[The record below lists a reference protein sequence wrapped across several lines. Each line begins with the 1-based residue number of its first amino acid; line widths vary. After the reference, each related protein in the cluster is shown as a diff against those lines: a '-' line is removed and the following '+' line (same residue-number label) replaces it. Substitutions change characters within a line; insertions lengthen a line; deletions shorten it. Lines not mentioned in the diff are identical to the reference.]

1 MLIFEKSRDTAIF
14 KQCCGSGSAWI
25 WIRMDL
31 DPHGSG
37 TFAWIR
43 NYSSGSGIA
52 KRERLKEHVNKTMN
66 SGLFVLLDRSIE

>member
-1 MLIFEKSRDTAIF
+1 
-14 KQCCGSGSAWI
+14 
-25 WIRMDL
+25 MDL